1 MIHQRR
7 AVLPRSR
14 SEMEQAARSCTPD
27 TEPAGEAPRGFDMQP
42 LAALPER
49 ACQMREMAG
58 DLFFADSDACRKFTS
73 RERPLSE
80 HPPEFRPYRHVPLG
94 KLLWGG

>member
-1 MIHQRR
+1 
-7 AVLPRSR
+7 
-14 SEMEQAARSCTPD
+14 
-27 TEPAGEAPRGFDMQP
+27 MQP

-73 RERPLSE
+73 SERPLSE
-80 HPPEFRPYRHVPLG
+80 YLPEFRPYRCVPLG
-94 KLLWGG
+94 QLRGGRFFRQWAHLQSKAYCPARAAASSASAWAVFAFRIASA